1 MNKNNAKDYLPLVQ
15 ALADG
20 KVIQSRWTENH
31 PWQDRL
37 SPDFTLPISNYRIK
51 PEPRALYAF
60 LFPDG
65 RLWGSTISKAEAEAW
80 CDLGPRR
87 GVVHDGIMRKFVEV
101 VED

>member
-1 MNKNNAKDYLPLVQ
+1 MNKHNAKDYLPLVQ

-20 KVIQSRWTENH
+20 KVIQANIAGKWEDVADHTFNC
-31 PWQDRL
+31 D
-37 SPDFTLPISNYRIK
+37 PDIYRIK

-65 RLWGSTISKAEAEAW
+65 SLWGSTISKAEAEAW

>member
-1 MNKNNAKDYLPLVQ
+1 MNKHNAKDYLPLVQ

-20 KVIQSRWTENH
+20 KVIQSRWSGTSE
-31 PWQDRL
+31 WEDRK
-37 SPDFTLPISNYRIK
+37 STDFSMPISNYRIK

-65 RLWGSTISKAEAEAW
+65 SLWGSTISKAEAEAW
-80 CDLGPRR
+80 RDWRPRM
-87 GVVHDGIMRKFVEV
+87 GVGHDGVIRKFVEV